1 MEEHILDLYND
12 LLKLLRMGIYL
23 ARTYPEGH
31 PSLTRTVQRLRELFY
46 EMRLEKPVVS
56 IVVVESVLTIENERF
71 DSQKISIVKYLVDRF
86 HALGVKSITFNAE
99 ASERDLKDFFSV
111 MALSPA
117 EIEDYGDIVTLMQT
131 REITGVKVN
140 IYRVGV
146 VSSDQ
151 DMRDLDWETFME
163 SLITAEA
170 PKNDEERLKE
180 LGNFLGVL
188 GITDSDSVDV
198 QSNKIVAG
206 MEKLALMVV
215 DRYGEERWN
224 EYSLVFSRILAILSP
239 AVKKNVVRYRT
250 ENKKLAELF
259 RKLVPSMTDEDI
271 VDLLVTIAKRNMP
284 DSEDEIVNILS
295 KVTNVQLPTI
305 LSTLRQQA
313 PEHYT
318 HRFVDRLMDQLKSR
332 SSPTSLK
339 FGIKKLELDVKS
351 HFPALRSS
359 SPEERIKAIDGLLAI
374 VDKVFEAENHD
385 LVRLIANRLDT
396 MADAESEFTVFA
408 KAIDAMKILYIKG
421 RNFKITEVMEF
432 IAKKFAKYLARKD
445 SIFLERKRVVIKA
458 IGETRDPTYIP
469 ELISSLWAA
478 GTYGEAREALVAL
491 AEHSAPLLLQTLK
504 ETEDYS
510 VRMKILDIFKRM
522 SDRVIPEVTRLLSA
536 NEWYARRNAVFILGE
551 LKAESRI
558 DEIAALLNDNIE
570 QLQLEVVASLSKIG
584 GPKSIEYLKNA
595 LDSEYPGVTLAA
607 MKSLD
612 PAAFAAKLPE
622 VLNWLKRTNRFP
634 DAVEEGFRAS
644 VIEVLSK
651 CKDETVTKALNSVI
665 RERSWL
671 RGNLLLPTK
680 VAALNALA
688 EIDTP
693 ESLTIL
699 QKAAN
704 SRNQH
709 IALTAQDI
717 LQRIAVKTESNSH

>member
-1 MEEHILDLYND
+1 MEEHILELYND

-56 IVVVESVLTIENERF
+56 IVVVESVLTIESERF

-86 HALGVKSITFNAE
+86 QALGVKSITFNAE
-99 ASERDLKDFFSV
+99 VSERDLKDFFSV
-111 MALSPA
+111 MALSPT
-117 EIEDYGDIVTLMQT
+117 EIEDYGDIVAVMRM

-163 SLITAEA
+163 SLITAEP
-170 PKNDEERLKE
+170 PKNDEDRLKE
-180 LGNFLGVL
+180 MGNFLGVL
-188 GITDSDSVDV
+188 GVTDSDSIDV

-239 AVKKNVVRYRT
+239 SVKKNIVRYRT
-250 ENKKLAELF
+250 ENKKLADLF
-259 RKLVPSMTDEDI
+259 RKLVPTMTDEDI
-271 VDLLVTIAKRNMP
+271 VDLLVTITKTNMP
-284 DSEDEIVNILS
+284 QAEDEIVDILS
-295 KVTNVQLPTI
+295 KVTNVQLPAI
-305 LSTLRQQA
+305 LSTLRQRA

-332 SSPTSLK
+332 SGPTTLR

-359 SPEERIKAIDGLLAI
+359 SPEERIKAIDALLAI

-408 KAIDAMKILYIKG
+408 KAIDALKILYVKAG
-421 RNFKITEVMEF
+421 NLQVTEVMEF

-491 AEHSAPLLLQTLK
+491 ADHSAPLLLQTLK

-522 SDRVIPEVTRLLSA
+522 SERVIPEVTDLLSA
-536 NEWYARRNAVFILGE
+536 PEWYARRNAIFILGE
-551 LKAESRI
+551 LKAESMI
-558 DEIAALLNDNIE
+558 DEIAALLNDKIE
-570 QLQLEVVASLSKIG
+570 QIQLEVVASLAKIG
-584 GPKSIEYLKNA
+584 GPKSTEHLKNA
-595 LDSEYPGVTLAA
+595 LDSEYPNVTLAA
-607 MKSLD
+607 MKCLD
-612 PAAFAAKLPE
+612 PGEFTLKLPE
-622 VLNWLKRTNRFP
+622 VLDWLKRTSRFP
-634 DAVEEGFRAS
+634 DATEEAFRAS
-644 VIEVLSK
+644 VIEVLGK
-651 CKDETVTKALNSVI
+651 CKDEEVTKALNAIV
-665 RERSWL
+665 RERAWL

-688 EIDTP
+688 QIDTS
-693 ESLTIL
+693 ESLNIL

-704 SRNQH
+704 SRNQF

-717 LQRIAVKTESNSH
+717 LQRIAAKSEGGSS